1 MATMELP
8 PVHPR
13 PTGFLADCLAI
24 AGRATRAVPR
34 EPEVLVPALFIPMFF
49 FFINIGALEKL
60 AEHSGR
66 VSDFK
71 AFQLPVAII
80 FAVTGVSRASA
91 LVTDIQDGYFD
102 RLLMP
107 PVRRLAL
114 LLG

>member
-1 MATMELP
+1 MA
-8 PVHPR
+8 VDASSRVRPR
-13 PTGFLADCLAI
+13 PAGFLSDCRAI
-24 AGRATRAVPR
+24 ASRAVRAVPR

-60 AEHSGR
+60 AQHSGQ

-102 RLLMP
+102 RLLMT
-107 PVRRLAL
+107 PVRPLPL
-114 LLG
+114 L